1 MATKTVNVSDCLGE
15 RPKSEISE
23 SRVEQYQEKIRKG
36 EFIKNPNVMESSCGY
51 YYLVSD
57 GHHKL
62 TAYAREGVST
72 VEVEIV
78 DYNANISNHTGGFY

>member
-1 MATKTVNVSDCLGE
+1 MAKTVNVSDCLGS
-15 RPKSEISE
+15 RLKSEISE
-23 SRVEQYQEKIRKG
+23 SRVEHYQERIRNG
-36 EFIKNPNVMESSCGY
+36 EYIKEPNVMESSCGN

-72 VEVEIV
+72 VDVEVV
-78 DYNANISNHTGGFY
+78 GSNANISNHTGGFYS